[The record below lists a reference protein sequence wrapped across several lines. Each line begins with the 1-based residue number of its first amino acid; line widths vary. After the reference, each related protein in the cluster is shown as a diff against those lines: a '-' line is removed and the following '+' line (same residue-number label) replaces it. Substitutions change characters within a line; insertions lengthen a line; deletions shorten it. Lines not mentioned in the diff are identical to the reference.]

1 MALRYAVRPVMLCRD
16 DVILRHQLAG
26 PAAGGKL
33 VKTVD
38 AITEILKREGVE
50 YLPCFPTTPVIES
63 AAEGGIRPIICRQE
77 RVGVGIADGFSRA
90 TNGDR
95 MGVFAMQYGP
105 GAENAYSGVATAYSD
120 SIPMLLLP
128 LGHGRERGGI
138 SPHYSSVQSYA
149 SITKSIE
156 QINAP
161 DRTSEIMR
169 RAFAALRQGRPG
181 PVAVEIP
188 SDIANE
194 EVSEESFY
202 YVPSRPVASQGDP
215 RDVEAAARALCS
227 ARYPVI
233 MAGQG
238 VLYGKATDELI
249 ELAELLQVPVTTTL
263 LGKSAFP
270 EVHPLALGSA
280 ALTLSGTVFHF
291 VRRADLIFGVGT
303 SFTRHNMC
311 MTLPPGKTLVQA
323 TNDPADINKDY
334 NIDFPIVGD
343 AKLVLRQMIE
353 ACREIVGDS
362 RRNNEAIAREV
373 TSERDGWL
381 AGWLAKLT
389 DNSRPINPYRVIWDF
404 MRTIP
409 PEDAIVTHDS
419 GSPRDQI
426 IPFYRSNGPRT
437 YLGWGK
443 SHGLGTGLGLT
454 IGAKLAQPD
463 KVCVN
468 FMGDA
473 AFGMVGLDF
482 ETAVRSNLPII
493 TVVLNNST
501 MAAETNAM
509 ADSHRLYNSRDLGGN
524 YADMG
529 TAMGGYAERIDD
541 PGEVAAAFARA
552 RKVTEERGRAV
563 LLEFI
568 SSSETEASHRRAF

>member
-1 MALRYAVRPVMLCRD
+1 MR
-16 DVILRHQLAG
+16 
-26 PAAGGKL
+26 
-33 VKTVD
+33 TVD

-50 YLPCFPTTPVIES
+50 YLPCFPTTSVIE
-63 AAEGGIRPIICRQE
+63 AAAAGGIRPIICRQE

-105 GAENAYSGVATAYSD
+105 GAENAYSGVATAYFD
-120 SIPMLLLP
+120 SVPILLLP
-128 LGHGRERGGI
+128 GGHPRERAGI
-138 SPHYSSVQSYA
+138 SPHFSALKSFDD
-149 SITKSIE
+149 ITKNVE
-156 QINAP
+156 QINTP
-161 DRTSEIMR
+161 NRTADIMR

-181 PVAVEIP
+181 PVAVEVP
-188 SDIANE
+188 ADVALE
-194 EVSEESFY
+194 DVDEESFY
-202 YVPSRPVASQGDP
+202 YVPSRSVAYQADP
-215 RDVEAAARALCS
+215 RDIEAAATALC
-227 ARYPVI
+227 AAKYPVI

-238 VLYGKATDELI
+238 VMYAKASAELQ
-249 ELAELLQVPVTTTL
+249 ELAELLQAPVTTTL

-280 ALTLSGTVFHF
+280 ALTLSGTVYHF
-291 VRRADLIFGVGT
+291 VRRADLMFGIGT
-303 SFTRHNMC
+303 SFTKHGMC
-311 MTLPPGKTLVQA
+311 MNLPPGKTLIQA
-323 TNDPADINKDY
+323 TNDPSDINKDY
-334 NIDFPIVGD
+334 NIDHPVVGD

-353 ACREIVGDS
+353 ACHEIVGDTRS
-362 RRNNEAIAREV
+362 GDHSTAAEV
-373 TSERDGWL
+373 ESEREAWL
-381 AGWLAKLT
+381 GQWRAKLS
-389 DNSRPINPYRVIWDF
+389 DNSAPINPYRVIWDF
-404 MRTIP
+404 MHTIP

-482 ETAVRSNLPII
+482 ETAVRSNIPSI

-501 MAAETNAM
+501 MAAETGAM
-509 ADSHRLYNSRDLGGN
+509 ADSHRLYNTRDLGGN
-524 YADMG
+524 YADLG
-529 TAMGGYAERIDD
+529 RAMGGYAERVED
-541 PGEVAAAFARA
+541 PSQVSAAFTRA
-552 RKVTEERGRAV
+552 RKVTEEEGKAV

-568 SSSETEASHRRAF
+568 TSSETEASHRRAF